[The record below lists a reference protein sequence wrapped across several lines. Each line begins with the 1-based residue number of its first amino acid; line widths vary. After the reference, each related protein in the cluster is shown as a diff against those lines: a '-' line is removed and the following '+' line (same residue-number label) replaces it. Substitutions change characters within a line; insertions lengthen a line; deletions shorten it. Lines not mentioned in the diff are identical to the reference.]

1 MKLLNT
7 IMCAFF
13 LGGLIDLYAQTPV
26 LNVEGGRIEG
36 VVDEEGVTVYKGI
49 PYAAP
54 PVGELRWKHPQPVQ
68 PWQGVRNATALVQHL
83 CKVKQRKERF
93 IGRSFIRTAAR
104 K

>member
-36 VVDEEGVTVYKGI
+36 VVDEEGSLYI
-49 PYAAP
+49 
-54 PVGELRWKHPQPVQ
+54 
-68 PWQGVRNATALVQHL
+68 
-83 CKVKQRKERF
+83 KVSPMQLHR
-93 IGRSFIRTAAR
+93 
-104 K
+104 